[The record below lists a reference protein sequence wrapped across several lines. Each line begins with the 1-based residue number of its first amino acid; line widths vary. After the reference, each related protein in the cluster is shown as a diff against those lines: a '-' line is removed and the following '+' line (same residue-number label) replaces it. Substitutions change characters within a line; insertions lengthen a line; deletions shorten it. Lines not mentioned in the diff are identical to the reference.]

1 MNKDP
6 DGLFHSYLYYYVLGL
21 IWS

>member
-6 DGLFHSYLYYYVLGL
+6 DGLFHSYLYYYALGL